1 MEGKVME
8 HLLKELSENVKLS
21 NQKMDEQVKSIAELN
36 VKMDLYRETQGK
48 HDSKIERLEETVTTQ
63 NTEISHLKIRLDK
76 VDKIVWTVVVFI
88 VLAVLGAVTKTVL
101 I

>member
-1 MEGKVME
+1 ME

-36 VKMDLYRETQGK
+36 VKMDMYRETQGK
-48 HDSKIERLEETVTTQ
+48 HDSKIERLEEDVTTLRAE
-63 NTEISHLKIRLDK
+63 NGHMKIRLDK